1 MKNILINLGLIA
13 LLSGCLSPQQIRQ
26 QQADTCSSYGFK
38 PGTNQFAQCMMMQAR
53 QAEREAECSRA
64 ALRGFAQA
72 KATDPVGVQMAA
84 GGDAQADC
92 LAGRRPITPQP
103 NTRQPTNTS
112 CTRAG
117 NTINCVTN

>member
-1 MKNILINLGLIA
+1 MKNIIFILGLIA
-13 LLSGCLSPQQIRQ
+13 MLSGCISPQQIRQ

-53 QAEREAECSRA
+53 QAERERECSGA

-92 LAGRRPITPQP
+92 LAGRKPTPQP
-103 NTRQPTNTS
+103 STRQPVNTS

-117 NTINCVTN
+117 NTINCITN

>member
-1 MKNILINLGLIA
+1 MKTINIIFVAITGL
-13 LLSGCLSPQQIRQ
+13 LVGCLSPQQIRQ

-38 PGTNQFAQCMMMQAR
+38 PGTNQFAQCMMMQAK

-92 LAGRRPITPQP
+92 LAGRKPTPQP
-103 NTRQPTNTS
+103 PSRQPLNTS

-117 NTINCVTN
+117 NTINCTTN